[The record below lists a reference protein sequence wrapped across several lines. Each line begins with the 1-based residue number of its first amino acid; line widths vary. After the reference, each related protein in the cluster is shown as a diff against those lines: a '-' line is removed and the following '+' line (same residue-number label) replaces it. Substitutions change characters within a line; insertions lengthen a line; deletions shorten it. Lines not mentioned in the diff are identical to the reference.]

1 MTGARG
7 RQSRLPFGLAARR
20 SILLLAG
27 ISLAVLVLVLLR
39 SRAASVTT
47 APLPRTPKASR
58 LESPVPLPAA
68 RPASIAGRIVDPG
81 GRGHAGAVVA
91 LVRSGNPGDDDEPLL
106 ARAGEGGGFQFDAP
120 GPGTYGL
127 TATAVGLGAAVIEG
141 LVLLPG
147 QALETVEL
155 VLSSADSRVF
165 GTVRDS
171 GSGVIEGAAVLASK
185 PGGGSSAV
193 FATLSD
199 RRGGFSLS
207 LTAGTYL
214 MAAHGDGY
222 ASDEKSVALST
233 DREVDFVLNP
243 AASISG
249 RVVRDVDSQPVA
261 DAVVS
266 AYQRPPQHALWLGNQ
281 RRARTGVDGAFEVRN
296 LDPGEY
302 RVFAARG
309 NLAGRLEGQVSLG
322 LAERKTVVVRVGNRP
337 QISGRVSDSEG
348 QPVVGAEVGLRLVE
362 PQASSGLTASTDAS
376 GGFLFEA
383 VLPGSYGLVARSRE
397 HAPARRILQV
407 AEEDLRVDLVLESG
421 AQLEGKAISSTGEAV
436 EGAAVQA
443 QVVAANRLGGEVV
456 DFTTSSNEGAFRL
469 SRIPADEVRVIAS
482 HPDFGQAWSE
492 PMWLEQGSRHQI
504 VLTFQDSA
512 TVSGTVRRSDG
523 RPAARAAVSALPLAQ
538 ERGSERIETVTG
550 ADGRY
555 RVGPLGKG
563 KVALHAMSEV
573 VAASGN
579 TVLKATQ
586 VIELENGEQ
595 RSGVDFVLPETH
607 RIQGVVVDPNGD
619 PVLGAIVDVAKSLR
633 DPRQGSFTDGE
644 GRFAVE
650 DLPKD
655 VFTVSAWH
663 PDFPVARADRV
674 PVDTDVRLQFRR
686 ASAISGTAI
695 DGSGARV
702 ADYAVGL
709 RARSSSVV
717 DDLLQRSP
725 FGPLQARAVDGAFQL
740 ANVPAGTYE
749 LLLITSDGRAG
760 RIDELHLE
768 EGQQLSVGAVRLAA
782 GASIRGTVVEA
793 GTATPISSAWVGV
806 LGLPEPRAVGTEGSG
821 KFELQ
826 GLPGGVSLQLIVFDR
841 ERRYESREV
850 PVTAPGGGEV
860 ADLGAI
866 EMHRLPR

>member
-266 AYQRPPQHALWLGNQ
+266 AYQRPPQHALWLGKQ

-302 RVFAARG
+302 RIFAARG

-322 LAERKTVVVRVGNRP
+322 LGERKTVVVRVGNRP

-523 RPAARAAVSALPLAQ
+523 RPAARAAVS
-538 ERGSERIETVTG
+538 
-550 ADGRY
+550 
-555 RVGPLGKG
+555 
-563 KVALHAMSEV
+563 ALHAMSEV

>member
-1 MTGARG
+1 
-7 RQSRLPFGLAARR
+7 
-20 SILLLAG
+20 
-27 ISLAVLVLVLLR
+27 
-39 SRAASVTT
+39 
-47 APLPRTPKASR
+47 
-58 LESPVPLPAA
+58 
-68 RPASIAGRIVDPG
+68 
-81 GRGHAGAVVA
+81 
-91 LVRSGNPGDDDEPLL
+91 
-106 ARAGEGGGFQFDAP
+106 
-120 GPGTYGL
+120 
-127 TATAVGLGAAVIEG
+127 
-141 LVLLPG
+141 
-147 QALETVEL
+147 
-155 VLSSADSRVF
+155 
-165 GTVRDS
+165 
-171 GSGVIEGAAVLASK
+171 
-185 PGGGSSAV
+185 
-193 FATLSD
+193 
-199 RRGGFSLS
+199 
-207 LTAGTYL
+207 
-214 MAAHGDGY
+214 
-222 ASDEKSVALST
+222 
-233 DREVDFVLNP
+233 
-243 AASISG
+243 
-249 RVVRDVDSQPVA
+249 
-261 DAVVS
+261 
-266 AYQRPPQHALWLGNQ
+266 
-281 RRARTGVDGAFEVRN
+281 
-296 LDPGEY
+296 
-302 RVFAARG
+302 
-309 NLAGRLEGQVSLG
+309 
-322 LAERKTVVVRVGNRP
+322 
-337 QISGRVSDSEG
+337 
-348 QPVVGAEVGLRLVE
+348 
-362 PQASSGLTASTDAS
+362 
-376 GGFLFEA
+376 
-383 VLPGSYGLVARSRE
+383 
-397 HAPARRILQV
+397 
-407 AEEDLRVDLVLESG
+407 
-421 AQLEGKAISSTGEAV
+421 
-436 EGAAVQA
+436 
-443 QVVAANRLGGEVV
+443 
-456 DFTTSSNEGAFRL
+456 
-469 SRIPADEVRVIAS
+469 
-482 HPDFGQAWSE
+482 
-492 PMWLEQGSRHQI
+492 MWLEQGSRHQI

-573 VAASGN
+573 VAASGS

>member
-266 AYQRPPQHALWLGNQ
+266 AYQRPPQHAPWLGKQ

-302 RVFAARG
+302 RIFAARG

-322 LAERKTVVVRVGNRP
+322 LGERKTVVVRVGNRP

-376 GGFLFEA
+376 GGFLFEG

-407 AEEDLRVDLVLESG
+407 GEEDLRVDLVLESG

-523 RPAARAAVSALPLAQ
+523 RPAARAAVS
-538 ERGSERIETVTG
+538 
-550 ADGRY
+550 
-555 RVGPLGKG
+555 
-563 KVALHAMSEV
+563 ALHAMSEV

-826 GLPGGVSLQLIVFDR
+826 GLPGGVSLQLIVYDR

>member
-20 SILLLAG
+20 SILLLAS
-27 ISLAVLVLVLLR
+27 ISLAVLSMVLLR

-376 GGFLFEA
+376 GGFLFEG

-407 AEEDLRVDLVLESG
+407 GEEDLRVDLVLESG

-456 DFTTSSNEGAFRL
+456 DFTTSSNEGAFLL

-586 VIELENGEQ
+586 VI
-595 RSGVDFVLPETH
+595 
-607 RIQGVVVDPNGD
+607 DPNGD

-695 DGSGARV
+695 EGSGARV

-866 EMHRLPR
+866 EMHRVPR

>member
-266 AYQRPPQHALWLGNQ
+266 AYQRPPQHALWLGKQ

-523 RPAARAAVSALPLAQ
+523 RPAARAAVS
-538 ERGSERIETVTG
+538 
-550 ADGRY
+550 
-555 RVGPLGKG
+555 
-563 KVALHAMSEV
+563 ALHAMSEV